1 MVEILLVVMGVVG
14 GATAWVMSV
23 RIYTY
28 ERQMQRKIVGV
39 GVKPDQLLTLTALLL
54 GVLGVL
60 SFGVAVWA
68 AILINH
74 AVLGPLGY

>member
-1 MVEILLVVMGVVG
+1 MVGILLLIMGVVG
-14 GATAWVMSV
+14 GAVALVMSV

-28 ERQMQRKIVGV
+28 ERGMQRKIVKAGM
-39 GVKPDQLLTLTALLL
+39 KPDQLLTLTALLL

-68 AILINH
+68 AILIKH
-74 AVLGPLGY
+74 AVLGPLGH